1 TAPPCVTT
9 RLIEDRLQ
17 DDGSVQDEW
26 EVMAATAAAYTGRD
40 FQTTATLNSAVIQL
54 MQYPLVQD
62 QVHQEIQA
70 YLRGER
76 LPELEDRDA
85 FPYLEA
91 VIREIMREANI
102 YISPDLTLP
111 RRACEVSEYR
121 GMLIPKDTIVFMNTW
136 AILRDENEY
145 PDPHLFK
152 PERFLES
159 SQGKQVLRTNIR
171 DPHDIFFGIGRRS
184 CSGRQL
190 ASDSLWIT
198 LATLLTVFEIRRP
211 EGVENSDE
219 SESGL
224 IAYATS
230 YNLGN

>member
-1 TAPPCVTT
+1 
-9 RLIEDRLQ
+9 I
-17 DDGSVQDEW
+17 
-26 EVMAATAAAYTGRD
+26 
-40 FQTTATLNSAVIQL
+40 
-54 MQYPLVQD
+54 
-62 QVHQEIQA
+62 
-70 YLRGER
+70 
-76 LPELEDRDA
+76 
-85 FPYLEA
+85 
-91 VIREIMREANI
+91 
-102 YISPDLTLP
+102 
-111 RRACEVSEYR
+111 
-121 GMLIPKDTIVFMNTW
+121 LIPKDTIVFMNTW
-136 AILRDENEY
+136 AILRDEHEY

-224 IAYATS
+224 IAQPKPFKSQFILRSKNTLEMFESAVS
-230 YNLGN
+230 